1 MDNNLDSPQLGNF
14 SIQDTMEGMGSQEL
28 LNDLFATDSATS
40 NPDDVKDINSGD
52 GKDNNPAPP
61 PPAKKT
67 AKPAATTSNDDQGGD
82 DDKSDEDASKSI
94 QDFLL
99 GGDDEEGEDDEEDL
113 APAAKAK
120 KPAAEDTEDQ
130 EDTDDEDGDEA
141 PAESTFTSLSKD
153 LFKLGVFTEGD
164 EDEEPITTPEQFLE
178 RFNAEKKKGAIEVV
192 NNFIGQFGEDY
203 QQAFDAI
210 FVKGVNPKE
219 YFGTYNN
226 IQSFS
231 EMDLSQES
239 NQVAV
244 IKQALADQGFEAEDI
259 DTEVERLKNY
269 GDLETVATKHHKVLV
284 KKEAVKLQQLEQDR
298 QAQLQQQ
305 QAIKQQY
312 TQNVNQV
319 LQEKLKAKEFDGI
332 PLNPK
337 LAGELQDFLVTDK
350 YKTNSGETLTEFDK
364 AILEL
369 KRPENHATKVKLAL
383 LMKIM
388 EKDPTLSTIQ
398 KTGITKKSNELFG
411 EVARQAQK
419 SSVKSKST
427 SKPTSWF
434 Q

>member
-1 MDNNLDSPQLGNF
+1 MENNLDSPQLGNF
-14 SIQDTMEGMGSQEL
+14 SIQDTMENIGSRDL
-28 LNDLFATDSATS
+28 LDGLFAPETATG
-40 NPDDVKDINSGD
+40 NPDDIKDINSGD
-52 GKDNNPAPP
+52 TEDSKPAPAA
-61 PPAKKT
+61 PAKKT
-67 AKPAATTSNDDQGGD
+67 AKPAATTSNEEGEGD
-82 DDKSDEDASKSI
+82 DAPKEDASKSI

-99 GGDDEEGEDDEEDL
+99 GGDDEEDEDSDDEP
-113 APAAKAK
+113 AKPAAKD
-120 KPAAEDTEDQ
+120 KPAAEEDK
-130 EDTDDEDGDEA
+130 EDDSEEGDDD
-141 PAESTFTSLSKD
+141 PVESTFTSLSKD
-153 LFKLGVFTEGD
+153 LYKLGVFTEE

-178 RFNAEKKKGAIEVV
+178 KFNAEKKKGAIEVV

-210 FVKGVNPKE
+210 FVKGVNPRE
-219 YFGTYNN
+219 YFTTFNN
-226 IQSFS
+226 IQNFS
-231 EMDLSQES
+231 EMDLGQES
-239 NQVAV
+239 NQVAI
-244 IKQALADQGFEAEDI
+244 IKQALADQGFEPEDI

-284 KKEAVKLQQLEQDR
+284 KKEATKLQQLEQEK

-312 TQNVNQV
+312 YQNVNQV

-337 LAGELQDFLVTDK
+337 IAGELQDFLVTDK
-350 YKTNSGETLTEFDK
+350 YKTASGETLTEFDK
-364 AILEL
+364 TILEL

-383 LMKIM
+383 IMKIM

-419 SSVKSKST
+419 SSVKSKSS